1 MRKNDKTNCREDLD
15 DVMHEAVFLAA
26 SRQPEKYEAYRT
38 AVLAFGYELCCYEVM
53 KETVK
58 SILGINEEASD
69 FYPFS
74 LDDFWAD
81 IMKEN

>member
-15 DVMHEAVFLAA
+15 SVINEAVFLAA
-26 SRQPEKYEAYRT
+26 SRQPERYKAYRK
-38 AVLAFGYELCCYEVM
+38 AVLAFGYELCSYEAM
-53 KETVK
+53 KETVN
-58 SILGINEEASD
+58 SILGINEDASD

>member
-15 DVMHEAVFLAA
+15 AVINEAVFLVA
-26 SRQPEKYEAYRT
+26 SRQPERYKAYRK
-38 AVLAFGYELCCYEVM
+38 AVMAFGYELCSYEVM
-53 KETVK
+53 KESVN
-58 SILGINEEASD
+58 SFLGINKETSD